1 MATMGIKNIT
11 VTAMPYSISEKDFT
25 VRPAHIGD
33 CPTILAFIKQL
44 AEYEKLTHEVVATEE
59 KLQQT
64 LFGEQPAAEVIIAD
78 YQGSAVG
85 FALFFTNYSTFLAKP
100 GIYLEDLYVQP
111 EMRGR
116 GFGKQLLVYLAQ
128 MALER
133 DCGRL
138 EWWVLDWNQP
148 AIDFYNSLGAKS
160 MDDWTVNRLSGE
172 SLVTLA
178 NRSRK

>member
-1 MATMGIKNIT
+1 M
-11 VTAMPYSISEKDFT
+11 
-25 VRPAHIGD
+25 VRPALAGD
-33 CPTILAFIKQL
+33 CPIILAFIKQL
-44 AEYEKLTHEVVATEE
+44 AEYEKLAHEVVATEE

-64 LFGEQPAAEVIIAD
+64 LFGEQPSAEVIIAE
-78 YQGSAVG
+78 YQGGAVG

-116 GFGKQLLVYLAQ
+116 GFGKQLLSYLAQ
-128 MALER
+128 LAMER

-148 AIDFYNSLGAKS
+148 ARDFYHSLGARS
-160 MDDWTVNRLSGE
+160 MDDWTVNRISGDSLSA
-172 SLVTLA
+172 LA
-178 NRSRK
+178 NYSGSRK

>member
-1 MATMGIKNIT
+1 
-11 VTAMPYSISEKDFT
+11 MPCSFSQTDFI
-25 VRPAHIGD
+25 VRPAHPGD
-33 CPTILAFIKQL
+33 CPIILAFIKQL
-44 AEYEKLTHEVVATEE
+44 AEYEKLAHEVVATEE

-64 LFGEQPAAEVIIAD
+64 LFGEQPSAEVIIAE
-78 YQGSAVG
+78 YQGGAVG

-111 EMRGR
+111 DMRGR
-116 GFGKQLLVYLAQ
+116 GFGKQLLSYLAQ
-128 MALER
+128 LAMER

-148 AIDFYNSLGAKS
+148 AVDFYNSLGAEP

-172 SLVTLA
+172 PLA
-178 NRSRK
+178 ALAKFNRSSR